1 MSLCIASSSFNA
13 ALVLSSCAVGLFA
26 KVGAGA
32 VAELA
37 RQSVGPSQG
46 QDTPHSRVGLCAV
59 QSLTVVLAVRSG
71 PHQIACGVGASLM
84 IVQ

>member
-1 MSLCIASSSFNA
+1 MDSLFSAVSPCIASLSFNA
-13 ALVLSSCAVGLFA
+13 TLVISSCVVGLFA

-46 QDTPHSRVGLCAV
+46 KSTALQ
-59 QSLTVVLAVRSG
+59 
-71 PHQIACGVGASLM
+71 
-84 IVQ
+84 